1 MKNETKATIRCIPL
15 DENQTVLEFVRSIG
29 EYVQTVDGKATASQ
43 MCEKFLFSPKQQWTP
58 IRKLSGGEKRRL
70 YLLSVLMSAPNVL
83 ILDEPTNDLDIE
95 TLEVLEDYLDGFA
108 GIIITVSHDR
118 YFLDRTVDR
127 IFAFEAGGHLTQY
140 EGGYSDYK
148 EKCVSSIYN
157 VPGNGISKGTALSG
171 NGLVSGS
178 GVAAGSN
185 DDKSADGTQKV
196 TAGNKT
202 LTSKEYNKS
211 RSERLKFTYKEQKE
225 YDSIDDDIA
234 ALESDIER
242 IDSEM
247 AKCVTDYGKLN
258 DLSKEKAEKE
268 KQLEEK
274 MDRWVYLNDLAERIA
289 NQ

>member
-1 MKNETKATIRCIPL
+1 M
-15 DENQTVLEFVRSIG
+15 
-29 EYVQTVDGKATASQ
+29 
-43 MCEKFLFSPKQQWTP
+43 
-58 IRKLSGGEKRRL
+58 
-70 YLLSVLMSAPNVL
+70 
-83 ILDEPTNDLDIE
+83 
-95 TLEVLEDYLDGFA
+95 
-108 GIIITVSHDR
+108 
-118 YFLDRTVDR
+118 
-127 IFAFEAGGHLTQY
+127 
-140 EGGYSDYK
+140 
-148 EKCVSSIYN
+148 
-157 VPGNGISKGTALSG
+157 PGNGISKGTALSG

-185 DDKSADGTQKV
+185 GDKSADGTQKV

-225 YDSIDDDIA
+225 YESIDDDIA

-247 AKCVTDYGKLN
+247 AKCATDYGKLN

-274 MDRWVYLNDLAERIA
+274 MDRWVYLIDLAERIA
-289 NQ
+289 KQ

>member
-1 MKNETKATIRCIPL
+1 MQENEPL

-127 IFAFEAGGHLTQY
+127 IFAFEAEGHLTQY

-225 YDSIDDDIA
+225 YESIDDDIA

>member
-1 MKNETKATIRCIPL
+1 MQENEPL

-225 YDSIDDDIA
+225 YESIDDDIA